1 MKGFAFGQYYPASSV
16 LHRMDPRAKV
26 ICAVAYI
33 VASFLCK
40 NTFSFLLL
48 VLSGLALILISRIPM
63 KIVLRSV
70 RALIFIMAFTAVLN
84 IFWVVDDTA
93 GAVPL
98 VDFYF
103 ITIYAKGLDHAVF
116 ILVRILAMV
125 IGTGLFL
132 TYTTTP
138 IALTDALESLLRP
151 LAAIKVPVHAF
162 SMMMTI
168 ALRFIPTI
176 MEETDKIMSTQ
187 KARGADFTTGSL
199 AKRAKALIP
208 IIVPLFASAFRR
220 ADELATAM
228 ECRCYHGGEGRTKLR
243 ILRYHARDFLA
254 EIGDFGFHTRIGCI
268 ILCRE
273 SALLCSV
280 GIKKSLS
287 CFPRFCTLS
296 AKFSNSHSVFLLFSV
311 SKD

>member
-33 VASFLCK
+33 VAAFLCK
-40 NTFSFLLL
+40 NTFAFVLLL
-48 VLSGLALILISRIPM
+48 LSAFALILISRIPM
-63 KIVLRSV
+63 KVVLRSV

-84 IFWVVDDTA
+84 IFWIADTSE

-103 ITIYAKGLDHAVF
+103 ITIYTKGLYHAAF

-125 IGTGLFL
+125 MGTGLFL

-151 LAAIKVPVHAF
+151 LAKIKVPVHAF
-162 SMMMTI
+162 AMMMTI

-176 MEETDKIMSTQ
+176 MEETEKIMAAQ

-199 AKRAKALIP
+199 VKRAKALIP

-243 ILRYHARDFLA
+243 ILRYRARDV
-254 EIGDFGFHTRIGCI
+254 FGMLFIALFMAAVI
-268 ILCRE
+268 AINILG
-273 SALLCSV
+273 A
-280 GIKKSLS
+280 
-287 CFPRFCTLS
+287 RFGWLYTM
-296 AKFSNSHSVFLLFSV
+296 
-311 SKD
+311 

>member
-1 MKGFAFGQYYPASSV
+1 MKGFAFGQYYPADSV

-33 VASFLCK
+33 VAAFLCK
-40 NTFSFLLL
+40 NTFAFLLL
-48 VLSGLALILISRIPM
+48 ILSAFFLILISRIPL

-84 IFWVVDDTA
+84 IFWITDTSE
-93 GAVPL
+93 GASPL
-98 VDFYF
+98 VEFYF
-103 ITIYAKGLDHAVF
+103 ITIYAKGIYHAFF

-151 LAAIKVPVHAF
+151 LARIKVPVHAF
-162 SMMMTI
+162 AMMMTI

-176 MEETDKIMSTQ
+176 MEETDKIMSAQ

-199 AKRAKALIP
+199 AKRAKSLIP

-228 ECRCYHGGEGRTKLR
+228 ECRCYHGGDGRTKLR
-243 ILRYHARDFLA
+243 VLKYHFRDGFALFFIALFIAAILL
-254 EIGDFGFHTRIGCI
+254 INVFGVRLGWLYTM
-268 ILCRE
+268 
-273 SALLCSV
+273 
-280 GIKKSLS
+280 
-287 CFPRFCTLS
+287 
-296 AKFSNSHSVFLLFSV
+296 
-311 SKD
+311 

>member
-1 MKGFAFGQYYPASSV
+1 MKGFAFGQFYPADSV

-40 NTFSFLLL
+40 NTVSFLLL
-48 VLSGLALILISRIPM
+48 LLSAFVLVFLSRIPVR
-63 KIVLRSV
+63 IVLRSL

-84 IFWVVDDTA
+84 IFWIVDTA
-93 GAVPL
+93 EGAVPL
-98 VDFYF
+98 VDFW
-103 ITIYAKGLDHAVF
+103 IIKIYAKGIYHAVF
-116 ILVRILAMV
+116 ILIRILAMV

-151 LAAIKVPVHAF
+151 LAKIKVPVHAF
-162 SMMMTI
+162 AMMMTI

-176 MEETDKIMSTQ
+176 MEETEKIMSAQ

-243 ILRYHARDFLA
+243 ILKYHARDFVAIFVMALF
-254 EIGDFGFHTRIGCI
+254 IGGIVVINIFGRRLGWFYTM
-268 ILCRE
+268 
-273 SALLCSV
+273 
-280 GIKKSLS
+280 
-287 CFPRFCTLS
+287 
-296 AKFSNSHSVFLLFSV
+296 
-311 SKD
+311 

>member
-1 MKGFAFGQYYPASSV
+1 MKGFAFGQFYPASSL

-40 NTFSFLLL
+40 NTFAFLLL
-48 VLSGLALILISRIPM
+48 ILSALALMLISRIPM
-63 KIVLRSV
+63 RIVLRSV

-84 IFWVVDDTA
+84 IFWIADTA
-93 GAVPL
+93 EGAVPL
-98 VDFYF
+98 VDFWV
-103 ITIYAKGLDHAVF
+103 IRIYAKGIYHAAF
-116 ILVRILAMV
+116 ILIRILAMV

-151 LAAIKVPVHAF
+151 LAKIKLPVHAF
-162 SMMMTI
+162 AMMMTI

-176 MEETDKIMSTQ
+176 MEETEKIMSAQ

-243 ILRYHARDFLA
+243 ILKYGWRDAAALFFVALFIGGIVTVNVLGRRYGWLY
-254 EIGDFGFHTRIGCI
+254 TM
-268 ILCRE
+268 
-273 SALLCSV
+273 
-280 GIKKSLS
+280 
-287 CFPRFCTLS
+287 
-296 AKFSNSHSVFLLFSV
+296 
-311 SKD
+311 

>member
-26 ICAVAYI
+26 ICALAYI
-33 VASFLCK
+33 VAAFLCR
-40 NTFSFLLL
+40 NTFTFLLL
-48 VLSGLALILISRIPM
+48 LLSAFALVWMSRIPL
-63 KIVLRSV
+63 KIVLRSL

-84 IFWVVDDTA
+84 VFWIVDTTE
-93 GAVPL
+93 GALPL
-98 VDFYF
+98 VDFW
-103 ITIYAKGLDHAVF
+103 IIKIYAKGIYHAVF
-116 ILVRILAMV
+116 ILVRIVAMV
-125 IGTGLFL
+125 MGTGLFL

-151 LAAIKVPVHAF
+151 LAKIGLPVHEFA
-162 SMMMTI
+162 MMMTI

-176 MEETDKIMSTQ
+176 MEETDKIMSAQ

-243 ILRYHARDFLA
+243 LLKYGPRDFV
-254 EIGDFGFHTRIGCI
+254 
-268 ILCRE
+268 
-273 SALLCSV
+273 ALLLVALFIGGILSV
-280 GIKKSLS
+280 NIFG
-287 CFPRFCTLS
+287 
-296 AKFSNSHSVFLLFSV
+296 AKYGWLYTM
-311 SKD
+311 